1 LNELSV
7 HPRVTHRERERP
19 ARGLQKGLFFFS
31 PKCPKMTQKRPKKRI
46 ALSADEP
53 SASPVNIASETLMSL
68 MNIASETLTL
78 LTAPITHKT

>member
-1 LNELSV
+1 
-7 HPRVTHRERERP
+7 
-19 ARGLQKGLFFFS
+19 
-31 PKCPKMTQKRPKKRI
+31 MTQKRPKKRI

-53 SASPVNIASETLMSL
+53 SASPVNIASETLTLPVNIASETLMSL